1 ADARELPELT
11 IHTRDEGDSTVGT
24 VRGDLDLTTDRQLRC
39 ALRSALLRS
48 PHGIELDLGGVGFC
62 DCSGLNTLLNTRQQA
77 LEDAKT
83 VTIRHAGPAL
93 HRILEITGALPLFA
107 PDSVPAVG
115 RGRSGCRRA
124 QARLSD
130 GPRGYPWHMI
140 PSRVEEV
147 LPELAPF
154 VHAVQ
159 ARRPDDGTW
168 CEAWT
173 VRDVLVHQTGNAEE
187 LARVL
192 QAFLDGTPVQTRS
205 FDREAPYRRLS
216 DTELWN
222 AFLNRCER
230 LTEVTE
236 AAARD
241 LPPDTEV
248 MWTGRSVTAPFFAE
262 HMREELILH
271 RWDLTGD
278 DRTAVEALTEP
289 WMTEHSVVSVGR
301 PLLERGRTG
310 LDLGPEGRVEGRLRT
325 PGMDDVVVTADADS
339 CGIRLAAPEGP
350 ATIESDAA
358 VRVLLL
364 WGRRPAD
371 PSGWHSSA
379 GPDDLRRVRALLG
392 GY

>member
-1 ADARELPELT
+1 
-11 IHTRDEGDSTVGT
+11 
-24 VRGDLDLTTDRQLRC
+24 
-39 ALRSALLRS
+39 
-48 PHGIELDLGGVGFC
+48 
-62 DCSGLNTLLNTRQQA
+62 
-77 LEDAKT
+77 
-83 VTIRHAGPAL
+83 
-93 HRILEITGALPLFA
+93 
-107 PDSVPAVG
+107 
-115 RGRSGCRRA
+115 
-124 QARLSD
+124 
-130 GPRGYPWHMI
+130 MI
-140 PSRVEEV
+140 PSRVEET

-192 QAFLDGTPVQTRS
+192 QAFLDGTPVETRG
-205 FDREAPYRRLS
+205 FDREEPYRRLS
-216 DTELWN
+216 DTELW
-222 AFLNRCER
+222 ATFLSRCEK
-230 LTEVTE
+230 LSEV
-236 AAARD
+236 AAAAAQD
-241 LPPDTEV
+241 LSPDTEM
-248 MWTGRSVTAPFFAE
+248 MWTGRLVKAPFFAE

-278 DRTAVEALTEP
+278 DRAAVQSLTEP

-301 PLLERGRTG
+301 PLLEKGRVG
-310 LDLGPEGRVEGRLRT
+310 LDLGPEGRIEGRLRT
-325 PGMDDVVVTADADS
+325 PGTDDVVVTADADGA
-339 CGIRLAAPEGP
+339 GIRLAAPEGP

-371 PSGWHSSA
+371 PSRWHSSA
-379 GPDDLRRVRALLG
+379 GPEALLRMRTLLG

>member
-1 ADARELPELT
+1 MM
-11 IHTRDEGDSTVGT
+11 S
-24 VRGDLDLTTDRQLRC
+24 
-39 ALRSALLRS
+39 
-48 PHGIELDLGGVGFC
+48 
-62 DCSGLNTLLNTRQQA
+62 
-77 LEDAKT
+77 
-83 VTIRHAGPAL
+83 
-93 HRILEITGALPLFA
+93 
-107 PDSVPAVG
+107 
-115 RGRSGCRRA
+115 
-124 QARLSD
+124 
-130 GPRGYPWHMI
+130 
-140 PSRVEEV
+140 SRVDET

-192 QAFLDGTPVQTRS
+192 QAVLDGAPVETRG
-205 FDREAPYRRLS
+205 FEREQPYRRLS
-216 DTELWN
+216 DSELWA
-222 AFLNRCER
+222 AFLDRCER
-230 LTEVTE
+230 LTEV
-236 AAARD
+236 AAAAAQD
-241 LPPDTEV
+241 LSPDTEV
-248 MWTGRSVTAPFFAE
+248 RWTGRTVKVPFFAE

-278 DRTAVEALTEP
+278 DRTAVQALNEP

-301 PLLERGRTG
+301 PLLERGRAG
-310 LDLGPEGRVEGRLRT
+310 LGLGPGGRVEGRLRT
-325 PGMDDVVVTADADS
+325 PGMDDVVVTADAD
-339 CGIRLAAPEGP
+339 GGAIRLAAPEGP

-371 PSGWHSSA
+371 PSRWHSAA
-379 GPDDLRRVRALLG
+379 GPDTLRQVRALLG

>member
-1 ADARELPELT
+1 
-11 IHTRDEGDSTVGT
+11 
-24 VRGDLDLTTDRQLRC
+24 
-39 ALRSALLRS
+39 
-48 PHGIELDLGGVGFC
+48 
-62 DCSGLNTLLNTRQQA
+62 
-77 LEDAKT
+77 
-83 VTIRHAGPAL
+83 
-93 HRILEITGALPLFA
+93 
-107 PDSVPAVG
+107 
-115 RGRSGCRRA
+115 
-124 QARLSD
+124 
-130 GPRGYPWHMI
+130 MI
-140 PSRVEEV
+140 PSRVDAM

-159 ARRPDDGTW
+159 GRRPDDGTW
-168 CEAWT
+168 CEAWS

-192 QAFLDGTPVQTRS
+192 QAFLDGAPVRTRG
-205 FDREAPYRRLS
+205 FDREEPYRRLS
-216 DTELWN
+216 DTELWA
-222 AFLNRCER
+222 AFLSRCEK
-230 LTEVTE
+230 LTEVAE

-241 LPPDTEV
+241 LPPETAVE
-248 MWTGRSVTAPFFAE
+248 WTGRTVQVPFFAE

-278 DRTAVEALTEP
+278 DGTAVGALTEP

-310 LDLGPEGRVEGRLRT
+310 LEPGERVEGRLRT
-325 PGMDDVVVTADADS
+325 PGMDDVVVSADADGGS
-339 CGIRLAAPEGP
+339 IRLADPEGP

-371 PSGWHSSA
+371 PSRWHSSA
-379 GPDDLRRVRALLG
+379 GPDALRRVRALLS

>member
-1 ADARELPELT
+1 
-11 IHTRDEGDSTVGT
+11 
-24 VRGDLDLTTDRQLRC
+24 
-39 ALRSALLRS
+39 
-48 PHGIELDLGGVGFC
+48 
-62 DCSGLNTLLNTRQQA
+62 
-77 LEDAKT
+77 
-83 VTIRHAGPAL
+83 
-93 HRILEITGALPLFA
+93 
-107 PDSVPAVG
+107 
-115 RGRSGCRRA
+115 
-124 QARLSD
+124 
-130 GPRGYPWHMI
+130 MI
-140 PSRVEEV
+140 PSQVDET

-159 ARRPDDGTW
+159 GRRPEDGTW

-173 VRDVLVHQTGNAEE
+173 VRDVLIHQTGNAEE

-192 QAFLDGTPVQTRS
+192 EAFLAGSPVETRG
-205 FDREAPYRRLS
+205 FEREAPYRRLS
-216 DTELWN
+216 DSELWA
-222 AFLNRCER
+222 AFMNRCAQ
-230 LTEVTE
+230 LTEITA

-248 MWTGRSVTAPFFAE
+248 MWTGRSVRVPFFAE

-278 DRTAVEALTEP
+278 DLTAVQALDEP

-301 PLLERGRTG
+301 PLLVKGHAG
-310 LDLGPEGRVEGRLRT
+310 LDLEPGGRFEGRLRT
-325 PGMDDVVVTADADS
+325 PGTDDVVVSADADGG
-339 CGIRLAAPEGP
+339 GIRLAAPEGP

-371 PSGWHSSA
+371 PSRWHSAA
-379 GPDDLRRVRALLG
+379 GPETLRRLRTLLS

>member
-1 ADARELPELT
+1 
-11 IHTRDEGDSTVGT
+11 
-24 VRGDLDLTTDRQLRC
+24 
-39 ALRSALLRS
+39 
-48 PHGIELDLGGVGFC
+48 
-62 DCSGLNTLLNTRQQA
+62 
-77 LEDAKT
+77 
-83 VTIRHAGPAL
+83 
-93 HRILEITGALPLFA
+93 
-107 PDSVPAVG
+107 
-115 RGRSGCRRA
+115 
-124 QARLSD
+124 
-130 GPRGYPWHMI
+130 MI
-140 PSRVEEV
+140 PSRVEET
-147 LPELAPF
+147 LPELGPF

-192 QAFLDGTPVQTRS
+192 RAFHAGTPVETRG
-205 FDREAPYRRLS
+205 FEREAPYRRMS
-216 DTELWN
+216 DAELWA
-222 AFLNRCER
+222 AFLRRCEE
-230 LTEVTE
+230 LTEVAA

-241 LPPDTEV
+241 LDPDTEV
-248 MWTGRSVTAPFFAE
+248 MWTGRSVTVPFFAE

-278 DRTAVEALTEP
+278 DRTAVRALDEP

-301 PLLERGRTG
+301 PLLARGSAG

-325 PGMDDVVVTADADS
+325 PGTDDVVVSADA
-339 CGIRLAAPEGP
+339 GGTAIRRAAPEGP

-371 PSGWHSSA
+371 PSRWHSSA
-379 GPDDLRRVRALLG
+379 GPETLRRVRALLS